1 MEKKKKK
8 EIDTAKAADS
18 PRANNHVLV
27 VDDEKLMLYSLE
39 FLLVQAECRV
49 TLLDSAKDALDLLRR
64 QPEAYG
70 LLILDLV
77 LAEFSGIEL
86 IDALDRLDITIP
98 IIVITGYATPEI
110 ESKLRNSNIIGY
122 LNKPFQYGELLEMVG
137 KVLDISKKSKY
148 SKHD

>member
-8 EIDTAKAADS
+8 EIDTVKAADG
-18 PRANNHVLV
+18 PRVNNHVLV

-39 FLLVQAECRV
+39 FLLVQAELRV
-49 TLLDSAKDALDLLRR
+49 TLLDSAKEALVLLKKQR
-64 QPEAYG
+64 EKFD

-86 IDALDRLDITIP
+86 IDALDRLHIPIP

-137 KVLDISKKSKY
+137 KVLDITKR
-148 SKHD
+148 SKHGKHD